1 MSQLPLRGALI
12 GAGGVSAFHLYAWE
26 RLPQATIV
34 AVADPDLVRAQQ
46 RAAEHGIGREHV
58 YGDLEALLQGE
69 PRLDFVDIT
78 APPESHVALVE
89 QAAAHHLHICCQK
102 PFAQSLGEA
111 RRMMT
116 VARQAGVVLHVHEN
130 WRWRSWYR
138 QVRRSLDE
146 GRIGR
151 PVYARIFSHSGAWL
165 PGKQHEP
172 EHRFYRWER
181 TIFYDWGTHHVDVLR
196 FLFGDV
202 ATVYARTAGLHPEMA
217 ADDRALVLL
226 TFCDDARLTAIVD
239 LSWSSFASEGHTN
252 RHRQLLEAVRIEGAL
267 GTIRFITRAAGDEL
281 VQVVTAAGVEEHQAY
296 SGAPYDAYRQ
306 SYVDALD
313 HFVTS
318 LLAGRRSET
327 DAEDNYETLSATLAA
342 YEAAERNQVVRVA
355 EFQASQEAG

>member
-1 MSQLPLRGALI
+1 MSEFPLRGALI

-34 AVADPDLVRAQQ
+34 AIADPELERAQQ

-58 YGDLEALLQGE
+58 YADLEALLQGE

-78 APPESHVALVE
+78 APPESHVGLVE

-111 RRMMT
+111 RRMMA
-116 VARQAGVVLHVHEN
+116 VAGQAGVVLHVHEN
-130 WRWRSWYR
+130 WRWRPWYR
-138 QVRRSLDE
+138 QVRCFLDE

-151 PVYARIFSHSGAWL
+151 PVYARIFAHSGSWL

-172 EHRFYRWER
+172 EHRFYRWKR
-181 TIFYDWGTHHVDVLR
+181 TILYDWGTHHVDVLR
-196 FLFGDV
+196 FLFGNV

-239 LSWSSFASEGHTN
+239 LSWSSFASKGHTD
-252 RHRQLLEAVRIEGAL
+252 RRRQLLEAVRIEGEL

-281 VQVVTAAGVEEHQAY
+281 VQVTTADGIEEHRAY

-306 SYVDALD
+306 SYVVALD
-313 HFVTS
+313 HFITS
-318 LLAGRRSET
+318 LQEGARSET

-342 YEAAERNQVVRVA
+342 YEAAEQNQVVWVA
-355 EFQASQEAG
+355 DYQGRQEAE